1 MPKSEAKDIWST
13 LVPPDSGVVEGG
25 RYVVRTISK
34 TSFPMTF
41 AEFEAGSAG
50 YMIGGITGFP
60 LHEIIA
66 IDILYVQL
74 DADANG
80 LLNQQEFK
88 NLPVLLGD
96 AEIEANKKR
105 KKHEERMLAEAR
117 RLYGNITAA
126 RKLSDSPLAYQ

>member
-1 MPKSEAKDIWST
+1 MPKSEAKDLWST

-41 AEFEAGSAG
+41 AEFEAGAAG
-50 YMIGGITGFP
+50 YMLGGITGYP

-66 IDILYVQL
+66 IDILFVQL
-74 DADANG
+74 DTDANG

-96 AEIEANKKR
+96 AEEEANKK
-105 KKHEERMLAEAR
+105 KQQEGDRMLSEAMEI
-117 RLYGNITAA
+117 YDNITRA
-126 RKLSDSPLAYQ
+126 RKLSDNPL